1 MRAFLFGGAVA
12 LIAAS
17 PPAAGTGMKVD
28 LELALGIDI
37 SRSVDAEEAQLQRR
51 GYIDAFRHPS
61 VIGAIRHGPFG
72 RIAVSYYEWSGLT
85 DINLVADWTLIHD
98 KATANA
104 FADALARDTPA
115 VGRRTGIANG
125 INYGVDSLDDNAFA
139 ARRRVIDI
147 SGDGPNNHGEL
158 VTFARDRA
166 VARRITING
175 LPIMN
180 DKPSPSGRPPLKNLD
195 LYYRDC
201 VIGGPGAFYVV
212 ANDFKD
218 FARAVLRKLII
229 EIADLAPARRAPRKL
244 LIRAAVRAR
253 RAAPPCDIGETLR
266 QQWWDN
272 YDNDDDNWVP
282 GPFRSP

>member
-1 MRAFLFGGAVA
+1 
-12 LIAAS
+12 
-17 PPAAGTGMKVD
+17 
-28 LELALGIDI
+28 
-37 SRSVDAEEAQLQRR
+37 AEEAMLQRQ

-61 VIGAIRHGPFG
+61 VIGAIRHAPLG
-72 RIAVSYYEWSGLT
+72 RIAVSYYEWSGLS

-98 KATANA
+98 KNSANA
-104 FADALARDTPA
+104 FADLLASDTPA

-125 INYGVDSLDDNAFA
+125 INYGVDSLGDNAFT

-158 VTFARDRA
+158 VTIARDRA

-180 DKPSPSGRPPLKNLD
+180 DKPSPSGRPPLKDLD

-218 FARAVLRKLII
+218 FARAVLRKLIL
-229 EIADLAPARRAPRKL
+229 EIADLTPARPAPRKL
-244 LIRAAVRAR
+244 LIRVAFRAGR
-253 RAAPPCDIGETLR
+253 TAPPCDIGEKLR
-266 QQWWDN
+266 QQRWDN
-272 YDNDDDNWVP
+272 YDNDDDYW
-282 GPFRSP
+282 GPRPQFRRP

>member
-1 MRAFLFGGAVA
+1 ME
-12 LIAAS
+12 
-17 PPAAGTGMKVD
+17 VD

-37 SRSVDAEEAQLQRR
+37 SRSVDAEEARLQRQ

-61 VIGAIRHGPFG
+61 VIGAIRHGPLG

-85 DINLVADWTLIHD
+85 EVNLVADWTLIRDGNSAH
-98 KATANA
+98 A
-104 FADALARDTPA
+104 FADTLAGDTPA

-125 INYGVDSLDDNAFA
+125 INFAVGHFDDNAFT

-158 VTFARDRA
+158 VTIARDRA
-166 VARRITING
+166 VALRITING

-180 DKPSPSGRPPLKNLD
+180 DRPSPSGRPPLETLD

-212 ANDFKD
+212 AKDFKD
-218 FARAVLRKLII
+218 FARAVLRKLIL
-229 EIADLAPARRAPRKL
+229 EIANLTPVRRTPRRL
-244 LIRAAVRAR
+244 LIRAATRAR
-253 RAAPPCDIGETLR
+253 RTAPPCDIGERLR
-266 QQWWDN
+266 REWWDN
-272 YDNDDDNWVP
+272 YDDNDNWVP
-282 GPFRSP
+282 RRLRSR